1 MAKHVLIIGG
11 GPAGC
16 SAAMTLRLRGED
28 VTVLYSGEGALSR
41 AKRVDNYPG
50 LVQMPGEE
58 MLTAFRRQAEE
69 MGAVLRPGVAR
80 YIQRTRRGFTV
91 LAGED
96 MIACDAVLLASGVAR
111 VNLIPGEEAL
121 VGRGV
126 SYCATCDGML
136 YRDRK
141 VAAVV
146 LGTGF
151 DEDVRF
157 LQGICH
163 VDVMTQPPRA
173 LRAEEEQ
180 VILTAADSTETAY
193 DCVFILRP
201 AVALTTLLPALETAD
216 GAVRVDADMQTN
228 IPGVFAAGDITGAPY
243 QAARAVGQGNTAA
256 LSIVRYL
263 HRGDTISNDSTN

>member
-28 VTVLYSGEGALSR
+28 VTILYSGEGALGR

-50 LVQMPGEE
+50 LAQMPGGE
-58 MLTAFRRQAEE
+58 MLSAFRRQAED
-69 MGAVLRPGVAR
+69 MGAALRPGVAR

-136 YRDRK
+136 YRDRP

-146 LGTGF
+146 LGAGF

-157 LQGICH
+157 LQGICQ
-163 VDVMTQPPRA
+163 VDVLTRPPRA
-173 LRAEEEQ
+173 LRAEGER
-180 VILTAADSTETAY
+180 VILSTADSDTAY

-256 LSIVRYL
+256 LSIARFL
-263 HRGDTISNDSTN
+263 HQGDAINHESTN